1 MTGLVYRHADMGALP
16 IGHYLIMDLENINVK
31 EEDDYDNTRF
41 HIFTK
46 EGIDMS
52 CITEEDKMILDRVIN
67 KFKNFNTKD
76 IVEYMHDEIA
86 YKETRNGDIIP
97 FGFAKS
103 VSLSL

>member
-1 MTGLVYRHADMGALP
+1 M
-16 IGHYLIMDLENINVK
+16 K

-41 HIFTK
+41 HIFPK

-67 KFKNFNTKD
+67 KFKDFNTKD

-86 YKETRNGDIIP
+86 YKKTKDGDIIP
-97 FGFAKS
+97 FGFAESIALS
-103 VSLSL
+103 V